1 MASPERPP
9 GVGAI
14 TVIISRRT
22 IFLVLAIVAAVWVV
36 MHLVSVL
43 IVLFSAI
50 LLATAIDAPVGWLQR
65 RGVPRSAGV
74 LAMYAVLVVVLGGVV
89 ALLVPLVS
97 SEIATVQDDLPGW
110 TTRLEDFVNRVR
122 PAGSARAHL
131 TFDEL
136 SKRLSSHLG
145 TVASTLTNVSLAA
158 GHAMALVF
166 ITFVAAYYLAASPGG
181 GASVIERFLP
191 VEHQP
196 RATAIAAAV
205 RDRIGGWVRGQVLV
219 AGTFGI
225 GMGIGLWLIGVPFA
239 VSLGVIAGVLELV
252 PYVGGAV
259 TLLLALPLALTV
271 GWPHAVGVVALY
283 TVLVNVE
290 AHVLSPWYVGR
301 AVHLPPVVVLIALL
315 AGAELAGLIGILLA
329 IPATVVIWAVMD
341 ELWPAPG
348 GTPPTTQRVPA
359 LPCEGRGDE
368 E

>member
-1 MASPERPP
+1 MSDPPRPRLP
-9 GVGAI
+9 TAM
-14 TVIISRRT
+14 TVTISRRT
-22 IFLVLAIVAAVWVV
+22 IFLVLLIVAAVWVV
-36 MHLVSVL
+36 MHLVNVL

-50 LLATAIDAPVGWLQR
+50 LLATAIDAPVDWLQR
-65 RGVPRSAGV
+65 RGIPRSVGV
-74 LAMYAVLVVVLGGVV
+74 LAMYAVLVVVLAGVV

-122 PAGSARAHL
+122 PAGSERAHL
-131 TFDEL
+131 TFDDL

-158 GHAMALVF
+158 GHVLVLVF
-166 ITFVAAYYLAASPGG
+166 ITLVAAYYLAASPGG
-181 GASVIERFLP
+181 GSYIIDRFVP
-191 VEHQP
+191 RAYQP

-205 RDRIGGWVRGQVLV
+205 RDRIGGWVRGQALV

-271 GWPHAVGVVALY
+271 GWPHAIGVLVLY
-283 TVLVNVE
+283 TVLVNIE

-329 IPATVVIWAVMD
+329 IPATVVVWAVMD
-341 ELWPAPG
+341 EVWPEPGETPPPAPSPAKG
-348 GTPPTTQRVPA
+348 G
-359 LPCEGRGDE
+359 GDGG
-368 E
+368 